1 MNEYIS
7 AFETRYVKGIGQV
20 LTDPMTIPC
29 YRTDDNLCTI
39 SSCWNLVI
47 LTCSSSHI
55 MRSANFQTLIHYS
68 KMFVFIFR
76 GLLIFWDVSF
86 DSINEIKSSFP
97 NQLGPLLIVIVNNII
112 WEKIGCHGTHIA
124 ATCEKEEGICTF
136 NSGFCATER
145 LSWTMVHDKSIV
157 QREYNLHLKNKET
170 IFIHIFKV
178 MKILQKYIQ

>member
-1 MNEYIS
+1 MYQFSCCQLLVWPGERWVMQGLFSQDKLHMNEYIS

-97 NQLGPLLIVIVNNII
+97 NQLGPLLIVIVNNMRKDGLP
-112 WEKIGCHGTHIA
+112 WNPHCSNVWKG
-124 ATCEKEEGICTF
+124 
-136 NSGFCATER
+136 R
-145 LSWTMVHDKSIV
+145 RYM
-157 QREYNLHLKNKET
+157 
-170 IFIHIFKV
+170 
-178 MKILQKYIQ
+178 YI